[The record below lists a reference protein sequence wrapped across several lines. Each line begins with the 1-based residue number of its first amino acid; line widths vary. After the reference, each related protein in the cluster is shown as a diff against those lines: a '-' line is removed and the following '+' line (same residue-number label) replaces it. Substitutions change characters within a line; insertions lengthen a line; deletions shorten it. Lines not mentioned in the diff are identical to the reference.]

1 MVSTEVTQNSP
12 QSSSDSVRITAEI
25 RRQTLITFLTEELDR
40 QQTVVDFEARELESK
55 RKRGVSSAQAERRAA
70 NATAVLQYLGSTLR
84 AVAGNR
90 DFVGQV
96 TR

>member
-12 QSSSDSVRITAEI
+12 QSHGDSVRITAEI
-25 RRQTLITFLTEELDR
+25 RRQTLVTFLTEELDR
-40 QQTVVDFEARELESK
+40 YQVIADAECKDLK
-55 RKRGVSSAQAERRAA
+55 NLRKLGLPLAQAERRAS
-70 NATAVLQYLGSTLR
+70 TAIGIVQYLGSTLR